1 MEGANNDPNT
11 QPQPLSAHNQPP
23 HQPIPNLAEPANPE
37 NQPQPAAIVGD
48 ENVDQSRLTS
58 DVWAHCSR
66 VRVNGVMKA
75 KCKYCRKLLSGESN
89 SGTSNIRNHIRTCIR
104 KKIHDGQQ
112 KVLGSNFISK
122 GKAKLVAI
130 EYNYEVAKKML
141 CSMIL
146 IHEYPLSIVDHLGF
160 QRFCC
165 ALQPLFKVP
174 CRNTIKKDILTLY
187 ELTKNKFQREIIGN
201 RGRVAV
207 TTDMWTAT
215 NQKRGYMAITAHY
228 IDNSWNLRS
237 ILVRFLYVPAPHTS
251 ARLANR
257 LCKSLLE
264 WNIDSKLSAITLD
277 NCTTNDSMVSLLRN
291 KLVPSNLLMDGS
303 LLHMSSCGRLLDPH
317 RNRLHYSTVEA
328 MMCARSWVKDEISR
342 EPETKPSDL
351 EGLFSAM
358 AVEEKPE
365 DKVPWPA
372 MEPQL

>member
-1 MEGANNDPNT
+1 VPCRNT
-11 QPQPLSAHNQPP
+11 L
-23 HQPIPNLAEPANPE
+23 
-37 NQPQPAAIVGD
+37 
-48 ENVDQSRLTS
+48 
-58 DVWAHCSR
+58 
-66 VRVNGVMKA
+66 
-75 KCKYCRKLLSGESN
+75 
-89 SGTSNIRNHIRTCIR
+89 
-104 KKIHDGQQ
+104 
-112 KVLGSNFISK
+112 
-122 GKAKLVAI
+122 
-130 EYNYEVAKKML
+130 
-141 CSMIL
+141 IL

-174 CRNTIKKDILTLY
+174 CRNTIKKDIFTLY

-317 RNRLHYSTVEA
+317 RSRLHYSTVEA

-358 AVEEKPE
+358 AVEEEPG
-365 DKVPWPA
+365 DKVMFSCSA
-372 MEPQL
+372 MASHGAATLIFLVLNHC